1 MVCECLNGR
10 DNVVWCVLVVAQGL
24 TATLTL
30 THGIR
35 ISGPNVTITFR
46 TDCPNETIYCCQLDD
61 GQFEECNKFALCK

>member
-1 MVCECLNGR
+1 MVCQWLNGWCG
-10 DNVVWCVLVVAQGL
+10 VVWCVLVVAQGL

-46 TDCPNETIYCCQLDD
+46 TDCPNETIYCCQLDN
-61 GQFEECNKFALCK
+61 GEFEECKKIILRK